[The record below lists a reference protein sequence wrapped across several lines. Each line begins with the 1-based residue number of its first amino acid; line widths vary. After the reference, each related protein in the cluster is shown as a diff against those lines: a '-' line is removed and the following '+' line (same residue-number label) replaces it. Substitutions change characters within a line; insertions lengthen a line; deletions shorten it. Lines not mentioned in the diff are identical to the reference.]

1 MKYYNDAIIG
11 NKSVRASFSNKGELL
26 RLTYPNPEYKQFIDY
41 FKTGVVINDSNII
54 YLHDDVNNV
63 YNQYYSENT
72 NVLNTEIKN
81 TYFNLKITQIDF
93 VPIKENVLVKRY
105 TLKNENNIDLSV
117 KFLIHS
123 KLLTNDNNH
132 VSARIIDNGMI
143 QYSHDYSVAILSSKN
158 KLSSHQINDSINN
171 IYSGNINDKDYIGM
185 SSDSCISYNFDTL
198 NPGQSVSFDIL
209 VFLNDNKERFKL
221 FDIENEIERI
231 KKIDYNSE
239 LKLTKNYWRK
249 YVKNHNSLQLNIVD
263 EDYKNKI
270 EKIYNRTILLYA
282 LLINE
287 TTGGI
292 QAAFEVDEKFDKC
305 GRYAYCWPRD
315 AAFITKALDILN
327 MEKETEKFYKHF
339 CKNTQSKN
347 GMWEQRFYTDE
358 RLAPCWGYQ
367 VDETA
372 SVIYGIFE
380 HYEVTKEIKF
390 LKDNLKMMENALC
403 FLEKYVDDILSN
415 ERKIH
420 VSYDLWEMCEGVHLY
435 SLASIFSAYQCM
447 IKVYGIVNDDF
458 KNNRL
463 KQEQISKQLNK
474 IEKDSVLIKEYIL
487 KNLYDNERK
496 CFVRNAQDKKMDIS
510 ILGSVVPFKM
520 FSPKE
525 KKILNTVE
533 TINMSLRT
541 YTGSYKRFEDDNY
554 MNGNPWVI
562 ATLWMALYYIELEKY
577 NDAKKCLDFVIKTCT
592 EHGFLAEQ
600 IDNNTL
606 KPIWVYGLGWSHA
619 MFVIVLDKLN
629 KLGKI

>member
-11 NKSVRASFSNKGELL
+11 NKNVRASFSKTGELL

-54 YLHDDVNNV
+54 YLHDDINNA

-72 NVLNTEIKN
+72 NVLNTEIIN
-81 TYFNLKITQIDF
+81 TYFNLKTTQIDF
-93 VPIKENVLVKRY
+93 VPIKENILVKKY
-105 TLKNENNIDLSV
+105 ILKNENNIDLSV

-123 KLLTNDNNH
+123 KLLTNDNNF
-132 VSARIIDNGMI
+132 VGARVIDNGI
-143 QYSHDYSVAILSSKN
+143 VQYNHDYNIAILSGKN
-158 KLSSHQINDSINN
+158 KLSSYQINDSINT
-171 IYSGNINDKDYIGM
+171 IHSGNINDKDYIGM
-185 SSDSCISYNFDTL
+185 SSDSSVSYNFDVL
-198 NPGQSVSFDIL
+198 KPGESVSFDIL
-209 VFLNDNKERFKL
+209 VFVNDNKERYKL
-221 FDIENEIERI
+221 SEIENEIERI
-231 KKIDYNSE
+231 KKIDYSVE
-239 LKLTKNYWRK
+239 LKNTKNYWRK
-249 YVKNHNSLQLNIVD
+249 YVKTHSSLQLNISN
-263 EDYKNKI
+263 EKYKQKI
-270 EKIYNRTILLYA
+270 EKIYNRTILLYP
-282 LLINE
+282 LLINDV
-287 TTGGI
+287 TGGI
-292 QAAFEVDEKFDKC
+292 QAAFEVDEKLNKC

-315 AAFITKALDILN
+315 AAFITKAFDILK

-372 SVIYGIFE
+372 SVIYGIYE
-380 HYEVTKEIKF
+380 HYETTKEIKF
-390 LKDNLKMMENALC
+390 LKDNLKMVENALS
-403 FLEKYVDDILSN
+403 FLEKYIDDILSN
-415 ERKIH
+415 EHKLH
-420 VSYDLWEMCEGVHLY
+420 VSYDLWEMCEGIHLY
-435 SLASIFSAYQCM
+435 SLASIFAAYQCM
-447 IKVYGIVNDDF
+447 IKIYNIVNDEF

-463 KQEQISKQLNK
+463 KQEQIAKQLNK
-474 IEKDSVLIKEYIL
+474 IEKDSVLIKDYIL
-487 KNLYDNERK
+487 KNLYDNDRK
-496 CFVRNAQDKKMDIS
+496 CFVRNTQDKKMDIS
-510 ILGSVVPFKM
+510 ILGAVVPFKM

-525 KKILNTVE
+525 KNILNTVE

-541 YTGSYKRFEDDNY
+541 YTGSYKRFEDDHY

-577 NDAKKCLDFVIKTCT
+577 NDAKKCLDFVIKTST

-600 IDNNTL
+600 IDNDTL

-619 MFVIVLDKLN
+619 MFIIVLDKLN

>member
-11 NKSVRASFSNKGELL
+11 NKNVRASFSKTGELL

-143 QYSHDYSVAILSSKN
+143 QYSHDYSIAILSSKN

-239 LKLTKNYWRK
+239 LKLTKTYWRK

-496 CFVRNAQDKKMDIS
+496 CFVRNTQDKKMDIS

-541 YTGSYKRFEDDNY
+541 YTGSYKRFENDNY

-606 KPIWVYGLGWSHA
+606 KPTWVYGLGWSHA

>member
-143 QYSHDYSVAILSSKN
+143 QYSHDYSIAILSSKN

-239 LKLTKNYWRK
+239 LKLTKTYWRK

-496 CFVRNAQDKKMDIS
+496 CFVRNTQDKKMDIS

-541 YTGSYKRFEDDNY
+541 YTGSYKRFENDNY

-606 KPIWVYGLGWSHA
+606 KPTWVYGLGWSHA